1 MLNGMLRNTLL
12 IAKREYVE
20 RIRSRVFRITTLLV
34 PIGMGGLAV
43 LGSLSGKKMEGVQNM
58 AIVSSN
64 PELAEEVKAALLD
77 GELPPKTVDIY
88 APATDEDLARLNSA
102 VAAHQIGGYLKLDPV
117 AGEER
122 PEVTWISG
130 SSINFVSK
138 AQMDAAVSSALIREQ
153 LLQRG
158 VPEAQVEGLMKDPKL
173 TTMQVKN
180 GSVVEANSE
189 RSFLGAYIL
198 IIVLYA
204 SVLIYGINIARSV
217 VEEKTSRIFEVL
229 LSTASADSL
238 MLGKLLGVGAVG
250 LTQMAIWGALLV
262 FYAGSAMAAAQGIHG
277 LGSLGITK
285 AELGYFGIFFCW
297 DFPVQRA
304 GSSAGVERERRAG
317 GAAVQLHP
325 DFAAG
330 GERGAAAVCAGESEF
345 DGGGGAVAPATVHAH
360 HYVHADLL
368 ADAAAVADC
377 AVDRAAG
384 GIGVGDGVA
393 GGADLPGGRADVRE
407 ARDAAGDDPVAK
419 VQLRGAMAGFT
430 AQEAEIWQPG
440 AGILI

>member
-1 MLNGMLRNTLL
+1 
-12 IAKREYVE
+12 
-20 RIRSRVFRITTLLV
+20 
-34 PIGMGGLAV
+34 
-43 LGSLSGKKMEGVQNM
+43 VQNM

-64 PELAEEVKAALLD
+64 PELAKEVKAALLE
-77 GELPPKTVDIY
+77 GEFAPKTVEVY
-88 APATDEDLARLNSA
+88 APATGEDVARLNSA

-138 AQMDAAVSSALIREQ
+138 AQMDAAVSAALIREQ

-158 VPEAQVEGLMKDPKL
+158 VPESQVEGLMKDPKL
-173 TTMQVKN
+173 NTMQVKN

-285 AELGYFGIFFCW
+285 AELGYFGIFFLLG
-297 DFPVQRA
+297 FFLYSGLAAALGSSVSGEQEVQQFSFILISPLVVSVVLLPFVLGNPNSTAAVVLSLLPPFTPIIMYMRICSQTPPLWQIALSIALLA
-304 GSSAGVERERRAG
+304 GSV
-317 GAAVQLHP
+317 
-325 DFAAG
+325 
-330 GERGAAAVCAGESEF
+330 
-345 DGGGGAVAPATVHAH
+345 
-360 HYVHADLL
+360 
-368 ADAAAVADC
+368 
-377 AVDRAAG
+377 
-384 GIGVGDGVA
+384 
-393 GGADLPGGRADVRE
+393 
-407 ARDAAGDDPVAK
+407 
-419 VQLRGAMAGFT
+419 GAMVWLAARIYRVGVLMYGKRAT
-430 AQEAEIWQPG
+430 LPEMIRW
-440 AGILI
+440 LRYS

>member
-88 APATDEDLARLNSA
+88 APATDGDLAKVNSE
-102 VAAHQIGGYLKLDPV
+102 VSAHQIGGYLKLDPV

-180 GSVVEANSE
+180 GSVVASNSE
-189 RSFLGAYIL
+189 RSFLGAYAL

-229 LSTASADSL
+229 LSTASSDSL

-250 LTQMAIWGALLV
+250 LTQMAIWGALVV
-262 FYAGSAMAAAQGIHG
+262 FYAGSQFAAAQGIHG
-277 LGSLGITK
+277 LASLGITK
-285 AELGYFGIFFCW
+285 AELAFFGIFFLGG
-297 DFPVQRA
+297 FYLYSALAAALGSAVSAEQEVQQFSFILISPLVVSVFLLGYVLGNPNSTGAVVLSLIPPFTPIIMYMRICAQMPPLWQVWLSIALLA
-304 GSSAGVERERRAG
+304 GSVWAMVWLAARIYRVGVLMYGKRA
-317 GAAVQLHP
+317 
-325 DFAAG
+325 
-330 GERGAAAVCAGESEF
+330 
-345 DGGGGAVAPATVHAH
+345 T
-360 HYVHADLL
+360 
-368 ADAAAVADC
+368 
-377 AVDRAAG
+377 
-384 GIGVGDGVA
+384 
-393 GGADLPGGRADVRE
+393 LPEMIRW
-407 ARDAAGDDPVAK
+407 
-419 VQLRGAMAGFT
+419 LRYS
-430 AQEAEIWQPG
+430 
-440 AGILI
+440 